1 MKVDQLKGTLKSLN
15 VVDSWGNE
23 RHGIGIYIGVA
34 GLRMTW

>member
-1 MKVDQLKGTLKSLN
+1 MKVDQLKGTLKSLI

>member
-1 MKVDQLKGTLKSLN
+1 MKVDQLKGTLKSLI

-23 RHGIGIYIGVA
+23 RHGIGTYIGVA